1 MEDNVGEGVEGGVR
15 IGVKVGVDEQD
26 VMTMV
31 NAAINPA
38 VRQ

>member
-31 NAAINPA
+31 KAAINPT